1 MITDLDQVRD
11 HIICKLVNAEM
22 NAEYLANKPH
32 TRIEDLAVMYAVDL
46 GGSKEG
52 HMTAVVTDNLLEMY
66 GISKEE
72 HPSMYVLSNSIT
84 LNGAAALLD
93 AKTME
98 DISQKLGGDFIVLP
112 SSIHEVIVLPAD
124 VEMDRRDLEAMVQDV
139 NAGEVAPEDRLSDHV
154 YMYDSKE
161 KELVLADRMEERKQQ
176 REQEQNHEKGEECAG
191 RSDKA
196 GRTDRKP
203 ERERVS
209 MKELLSEKKAEVA
222 KNEAGREHPVAKKT
236 RETAR

>member
-1 MITDLDQVRD
+1 MRDVLINMMFPDGIPENDPRSFMIPP
-11 HIICKLVNAEM
+11 E
-22 NAEYLANKPH
+22 
-32 TRIEDLAVMYAVDL
+32 
-46 GGSKEG
+46 
-52 HMTAVVTDNLLEMY
+52 
-66 GISKEE
+66 EE
-72 HPSMYVLSNSIT
+72 HPSMYVLSNWDT

-176 REQEQNHEKGEECAG
+176 REQAQKIEKAEERGG
-191 RSDKA
+191 RADKA
-196 GRTDRKP
+196 DRTERKP

-209 MKELLSEKKAEVA
+209 MKDLLSEKKAEVA
-222 KNEAGREHPVAKKT
+222 KNEAGRENPVAK
-236 RETAR
+236 RQGRQLVNEAA

>member
-1 MITDLDQVRD
+1 
-11 HIICKLVNAEM
+11 
-22 NAEYLANKPH
+22 
-32 TRIEDLAVMYAVDL
+32 
-46 GGSKEG
+46 
-52 HMTAVVTDNLLEMY
+52 MTAAVTDNLLEMY

-72 HPSMYVLSNSIT
+72 LHDIALHNLAESKIEFKTMRDVLINMMFPDGISENDPMSFMIPPEEEHPSMYVLSNGDT

-98 DISQKLGGDFIVLP
+98 DISQRLGGDFIVLP

-154 YMYDSKE
+154 YMYDSRE

-176 REQEQNHEKGEECAG
+176 REQEQNQEKAEERAG

-196 GRTDRKP
+196 NRT
-203 ERERVS
+203 E
-209 MKELLSEKKAEVA
+209 
-222 KNEAGREHPVAKKT
+222 
-236 RETAR
+236 